1 MEATMA
7 RAIYKQ
13 MEIGKAYTTSEL
25 SSLIGDD
32 YYKYIPVNQHQG
44 QPDGMPVNKGISN
57 EMWKVV
63 NSGFA
68 KTYTAQETIG
78 NVRGLKFGTAPKSF
92 TTYTARYWV
101 RTR

>member
-13 MEIGKAYTTSEL
+13 MEIGKAYSTSDL

-32 YYKYIPVNQHQG
+32 YYKYIPVNQHPG
-44 QPDGMPVNKGISN
+44 QPDGMPVNKCISN

-68 KTYTAQETIG
+68 KTYTEQETIG

-101 RTR
+101 RTK

>member
-13 MEIGKAYTTSEL
+13 MEIGKSYSTADL
-25 SSLIGDD
+25 SRLIGDD
-32 YYKYIPVNQHQG
+32 YYKYIPVNQHPG

-63 NSGFA
+63 NSGLA
-68 KTYTAQETIG
+68 ETYTAQETIG

-101 RTR
+101 RTK

>member
-13 MEIGKAYTTSEL
+13 MEIGKAYSTGDL
-25 SSLIGDD
+25 SRLIGDD
-32 YYKYIPVNQHQG
+32 YYKYIPVNQHPG
-44 QPDGMPVNKGISN
+44 QPDGYTVSKGISD

-63 NSGFA
+63 NAGFA
-68 KTYTAQETIG
+68 KTYTKKETLA
-78 NVRGLKFGTAPKSF
+78 NVRGLKHGATPKSF
-92 TTYTARYWV
+92 TDYTIRYWV

>member
-13 MEIGKAYTTSEL
+13 MEIGKAYSTRDL
-25 SSLIGDD
+25 SRLICDD
-32 YYKYIPVNQHQG
+32 YYRYIPVNQQPG

-63 NSGFA
+63 NAGFA
-68 KTYTAQETIG
+68 KTYTTQETIG
-78 NVRGLKFGTAPKSF
+78 NVRGLKFATTPKSF

>member
-13 MEIGKAYTTSEL
+13 MKIGKAYSTSDL
-25 SSLIGDD
+25 SRLIGDD
-32 YYKYIPVNQHQG
+32 YYKYIPVNQHPG
-44 QPDGMPVNKGISN
+44 QPDGMPVNKVISN

-63 NSGFA
+63 NAGFA
-68 KTYTAQETIG
+68 KTYTAKETIG

>member
-13 MEIGKAYTTSEL
+13 MEIGKAYSTADL
-25 SSLIGDD
+25 SRLIGDD
-32 YYKYIPVNQHQG
+32 YYKYIPVNQHPG

-68 KTYTAQETIG
+68 KTYTAQESIG

>member
-13 MEIGKAYTTSEL
+13 MEIGKAYSTRDL
-25 SSLIGDD
+25 SRLIGDD
-32 YYKYIPVNQHQG
+32 YYKYIPVNQHPG
-44 QPDGMPVNKGISN
+44 QPDGYPFSKGISD

-63 NSGFA
+63 NAGLA
-68 KTYTAQETIG
+68 KTYTKKETLA
-78 NVRGLKFGTAPKSF
+78 NVRGLKHGATPKSF
-92 TTYTARYWV
+92 TDYTIRYWV